1 MNFINCHSF
10 YSIRRWPY
18 AGLRRKS
25 GFAFRE
31 RLGWTSHSQVP
42 QPTCYLTRGGL
53 AGDVRGKQSIPVK
66 PIREPGGAAVADIL
80 DKISSRKRC
89 LAKV

>member
-1 MNFINCHSF
+1 MRS
-10 YSIRRWPY
+10 
-18 AGLRRKS
+18 
-25 GFAFRE
+25 E
-31 RLGWTSHSQVP
+31 RDW
-42 QPTCYLTRGGL
+42 GGL